1 MTTTLKSNSENERGH
16 GFEISREYTP
26 KGDQP
31 KAIEKLTDGIL
42 RGLKHQVLLGATG
55 TGKTLAMAHV
65 IQNLQRPAL
74 VISPNKT
81 LAAQLTS
88 EFRAFFPTNAVEY
101 FVSYYDYYQPE
112 AYVPQQDLY
121 IEKDTSINE
130 DLQTLR
136 QRAMQALVSRRD
148 VIVVA
153 SVSLYLRLGCA

>member
-1 MTTTLKSNSENERGH
+1 VIRGKLTATLKSNREVERSH
-16 GFEISREYTP
+16 GFEITHEYTP

-31 KAIEKLTDGIL
+31 NAIAKLTEGA
-42 RGLKHQVLLGATG
+42 RSGMKHQVLLGATG
-55 TGKTLAMAHV
+55 TGKTLTMAHV

-130 DLQTLR
+130 DF
-136 QRAMQALVSRRD
+136 RRSGN
-148 VIVVA
+148 A
-153 SVSLYLRLGCA
+153 PCKR